1 MKILE
6 SIMGQSVSGWIID
19 ALIIVFGLW
28 VAIRLSSLH
37 KEVKDVHE
45 EAKKNSESVKGE
57 DIYNMATGMMQYTV
71 KSKYDPAS
79 MDSVRS
85 KYNEL
90 SGRIHAWSQTIS
102 IFPLLGLLGTVMGI
116 IPGLASTANGDF
128 TALQSQL
135 SVALY
140 STFIGLIFSI
150 LLKGQVANYSKTFS
164 DVEDFFEEFDRKYN
178 LALNYQRVIVGNKT
192 DDGNIEDEN
201 R

>member
-6 SIMGQSVSGWIID
+6 SIMGQGVSGWIID
-19 ALIIVFGLW
+19 AVIIVLGLW

-57 DIYNMATGMMQYTV
+57 DIYNMATGMMEYTV

-150 LLKGQVANYSKTFS
+150 FLKGQVANYSKTFS